1 LSLQNENNNCGQYIV
16 LKIAGRNLQ
25 CLLDTG
31 STKSV
36 LNKELADK
44 LKLRIVPEKLE
55 TPLISA
61 NGEPLEI
68 VGSTDITFNVRGLQ
82 MVQKFI
88 VVNDLFPQAI
98 LGVNFLKKNNA
109 KIDYHSQTVS
119 FYQNLVSVPLQEFL
133 PGRHC
138 AVMTKTTVIPG
149 YSEAVVS
156 VRLPE
161 IFHNTS
167 VILEPIS
174 SKKGIKRVLI
184 AACMTNVQKGWATLK
199 VLNWQPIPVT
209 LRKFTKMASILL
221 PSKIASIT
229 PAKVSE

>member
-1 LSLQNENNNCGQYIV
+1 
-16 LKIAGRNLQ
+16 
-25 CLLDTG
+25 
-31 STKSV
+31 
-36 LNKELADK
+36 
-44 LKLRIVPEKLE
+44 
-55 TPLISA
+55 
-61 NGEPLEI
+61 
-68 VGSTDITFNVRGLQ
+68 

-161 IFHNTS
+161 ILHNTS

-174 SKKGIKRVLI
+174 SKKGVNSVLI

-199 VLNWQPIPVT
+199 
-209 LRKFTKMASILL
+209 K
-221 PSKIASIT
+221 
-229 PAKVSE
+229 